1 MSKCDLRI
9 ELESSDRIFT
19 PGQTLRGHVEV
30 DVNARCQC
38 NGLTL
43 SREWRTHGRGNRASG
58 AARELTLFSGTWQPG
73 ETYSYAFEVEIPES
87 GPLSYHGHYLNV
99 DWYLDAR
106 ADIPW
111 AFDPKAQA
119 EVLVVPGEEPCVG
132 EAQSSPTLAAPGSVQ
147 NIIIGC
153 AVAFLSIF
161 ILAGMGVSTFGVLF
175 AVGFAGEGGEPAL
188 FMIPFGLA
196 FATIPC
202 IMVFFL
208 LRNVIAQRKLGP
220 VNLIAE
226 PDVVVAGDTVSFSVG
241 FTPRSEAHIS
251 SVVVTLRGSEVVVS
265 GSGTNRSTH
274 THVLHAES
282 QTLEAGS
289 HVRALEQ
296 VSLQGELLL
305 PADAPASFSA
315 SDNALVW
322 EVEVHID
329 IARWPDYQSS
339 VPVRVRG

>member
-9 ELESSDRIFT
+9 EIESSDRIFT

-43 SREWRTHGRGNRASG
+43 TREWRTHGRGNRASG
-58 AARELTLFSGTWQPG
+58 SSREMTLFSGTWQPG
-73 ETYSYAFEVEIPES
+73 ETYSYPFEVEIPES

-132 EAQSSPTLAAPGSVQ
+132 EAQGSPALVASGVAR
-147 NIIIGC
+147 NIVIGC
-153 AVAFLSIF
+153 VVAFLSIF
-161 ILAGMGVSTFGVLF
+161 ILAGLGVSTFGVLTVF
-175 AVGFAGEGGEPAL
+175 GLFDGGWEIAL
-188 FMIPFGLA
+188 IMIPFGLV
-196 FATIPC
+196 FALAPI
-202 IMVFFL
+202 IVVLYL
-208 LRNVIAQRKLGP
+208 LRNVIARLKLGP
-220 VNLIAE
+220 VELSAE
-226 PDVVVAGDTVSFSVG
+226 PAVAVAGDMVSFSVG
-241 FTPRSEAHIS
+241 FAPRSEAHIN
-251 SVVVTLRGSEVVVS
+251 SVVATLRGKEVVVS

-274 THVLHAES
+274 TNVLHAES
-282 QTLEAGS
+282 QTLEAGGQI
-289 HVRALEQ
+289 RALEQ

-305 PADAPASFSA
+305 PGDAPASFSA

-322 EVEVHID
+322 EVELHID
-329 IARWPDYQSS
+329 IARWPDYKSS
-339 VPVRVRG
+339 APVHVRG